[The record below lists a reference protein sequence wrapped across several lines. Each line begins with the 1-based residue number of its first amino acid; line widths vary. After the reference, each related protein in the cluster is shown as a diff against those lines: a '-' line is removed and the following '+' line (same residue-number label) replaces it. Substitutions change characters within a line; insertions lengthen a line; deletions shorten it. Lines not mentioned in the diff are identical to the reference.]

1 MEEVITNLA
10 TNGGPMGVIAAG
22 VVYLII
28 YIQRKQTSEKRN
40 DDTIKLK
47 EQIDEIKED
56 LNKEKTE
63 KQLIQKDVAYLLT
76 ETTGIKED
84 IKEMK
89 NTLNSMALSLER
101 IASKYEDKQG

>member
-10 TNGGPMGVIAAG
+10 ANGGPLGVIAAG
-22 VVYLII
+22 IVYLII

-40 DDTIKLK
+40 DDTAKLK
-47 EQIDEIKED
+47 EQIDALKEE

-63 KQLIQKDVAYLLT
+63 KQLLQKDVAYLLS

-89 NTLNSMALSLER
+89 NTLNTMALALER
-101 IASKYEDKQG
+101 IASKYDDK